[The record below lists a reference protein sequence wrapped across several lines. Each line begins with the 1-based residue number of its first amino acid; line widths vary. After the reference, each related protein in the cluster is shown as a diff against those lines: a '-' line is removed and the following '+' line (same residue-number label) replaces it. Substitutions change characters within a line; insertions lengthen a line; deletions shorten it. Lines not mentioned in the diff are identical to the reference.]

1 MLMLISMWLPGM
13 RWELL
18 TSEAVE
24 VIGHLDGN
32 VESLLLDLGE
42 TI

>member
-1 MLMLISMWLPGM
+1 VLLVSGRPG
-13 RWELL
+13 WDLVLL

-24 VIGHLDGN
+24 VIRHLDSD

>member
-1 MLMLISMWLPGM
+1 MLVNMWLSGM
-13 RWELL
+13 MWELL

-24 VIGHLDGN
+24 VIGHLDGD
-32 VESLLLDLGE
+32 VESLFLDLRE